1 MQQEIANICPICG
14 ERNPLSNEQCFKC
27 GFKFLE
33 QEELYLTERD
43 TTLILALLKENLEYL
58 NEKITFFHNLSGET
72 DIRASRNSRKETL
85 RRIRAL
91 LPYFNNSLLFDK
103 VSNEMAKEMTPPEE
117 FRKFLKNYGVE
128 TEEMYYS
135 TSENMSLEEYRR
147 RTLTK
152 LSALGFA
159 LTRIKTSIELGEIC
173 YLEVKSDK
181 ELLFEIKAEVSSILK
196 NVLSNNSKTERL
208 SL

>member
-1 MQQEIANICPICG
+1 MKQEIANICPVCG
-14 ERNPLSNEQCFKC
+14 ERNPISNDQCFKC

-43 TTLILALLKENLEYL
+43 TTLILALIKENLEYL
-58 NEKITFFHNLSGET
+58 NEKITFFHKLSGET
-72 DIRASRNSRKETL
+72 DIRASRSSRKETL
-85 RRIRAL
+85 RRIREL

-103 VSNEMAKEMTPPEE
+103 RSNEMSSEVNIPEE
-117 FRKFLKNYGVE
+117 FRKFIKSYEVE
-128 TEEMYYS
+128 AEEMYYS
-135 TSENMSLEEYRR
+135 TNKDMSSEEYRR

-152 LSALGFA
+152 LSSLCFS

-173 YLEVKSDK
+173 YLEIKGDK
-181 ELLFEIKAEVSSILK
+181 ELLLKISGDVSNILK
-196 NVLSNNSKTERL
+196 KVLTDSSKTERL